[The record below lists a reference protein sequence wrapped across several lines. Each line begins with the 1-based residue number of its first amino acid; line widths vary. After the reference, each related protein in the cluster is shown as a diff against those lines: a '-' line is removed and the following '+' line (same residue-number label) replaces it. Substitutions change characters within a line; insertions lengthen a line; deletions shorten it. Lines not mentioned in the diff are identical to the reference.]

1 MRPGLSPK
9 SVRNRKNIQ
18 SEMSFYRVR
27 IDCLKKQIQALENQ
41 LEQYEVWLEEDEKE
55 IENL

>member
-1 MRPGLSPK
+1 MRPGLLPK

-18 SEMSFYRVR
+18 SEMSFFRAR
-27 IDCLKKQIQALENQ
+27 IDNLKKQIQALKNQ